1 MGFAI
6 LATFPLGTYRGR
18 RPDGALDL
26 IPSPGRLH
34 AALLNAAAQG
44 IRAELVDGRL
54 RPSEPDREAIA
65 WTEANPPDGMRIPHM
80 LQNRA
85 SVIAYR
91 APGLWQNWKQSPREG
106 KGAGCV
112 AVDGHVGWIWERE
125 PPAQIAESL
134 AGLCAD
140 VPYMGTTESPVVL
153 RVGQADPTHLRDL
166 DATAFTERD
175 PTSLDLEVPTPGRA
189 RVLESAFLEAQAVSK
204 TETGVKTTE
213 SELPSRVDRTGLV
226 MARYVPVGDLQ
237 VDVAVASPPWDR
249 AVVIPMDGPAP
260 TAAHRVAWAV
270 ALHRA
275 LIALIG
281 DGAPGLVT
289 GRYEPGVKPPA
300 NRLAIQFV
308 DGSVPVGFDLDGAAA
323 VLLLPRDADGGDLAV
338 LASALRR
345 MADVRISRTTAVR
358 VRGDRMQVIDA
369 TRFWAQPPAGHR
381 RLWTTYP
388 VAISESRPPRRSSWS
403 VGDAA
408 LLSIGLVWR
417 DHLGGLSR
425 GSDRFQKLA
434 ASAASFGAEAVEGR
448 RFDRAGTERYVHRVQ
463 PETLVQPYLATVSL
477 GALAGDQTIVAIGQS
492 RHLGGGLLLPVDRP
506 DAS

>member
-26 IPSPGRLH
+26 VPSPGRLH
-34 AALLNAAAQG
+34 AALLNAAGQG
-44 IRAELVDGRL
+44 VRAEEKDGAL
-54 RPSEPDREAIA
+54 RPSDADRYAIA
-65 WTEANPPDGMRIPHM
+65 WTEANPPDGVRVPP
-80 LQNRA
+80 LLRNDA
-85 SVIAYR
+85 NVTAYR
-91 APGLWQNWKQSPREG
+91 APGLWKGSKQPPREG

-112 AVDGHVGWIWERE
+112 ALDGPIGWIWNVT
-125 PPAQIAESL
+125 PPAHVAESL
-134 AGLCAD
+134 DAICRD
-140 VPYMGTTESPVVL
+140 VSFLGTTESPVVL
-153 RVGQADPTHLRDL
+153 RVGQANATHLRDIG
-166 DATAFTERD
+166 ATAFTGRD
-175 PTSLDLEVPTPGRA
+175 PRSLDLEVAMPGRA
-189 RVLESAFLEAQAVSK
+189 QVLEIAFLETQIAVK
-204 TETGVKTTE
+204 TETGWKTTE

-226 MARYVPVGDLQ
+226 TARYVPVDDLQ

-249 AVVIPMDGPAP
+249 AVVVPVDGPVP
-260 TAAHRVAWAV
+260 AAGRRVAWAV

-289 GRYEPGVKPPA
+289 GRYEPGVKSPA

-308 DGSVPVGFDLDGAAA
+308 DGSVPVGFELDGAAA

-345 MADVRISRTTAVR
+345 MTDVRISRTTAVR

-369 TRFWAQPPAGHR
+369 TRFWARKPTGHR

-388 VAISESRPPRRSSWS
+388 VAIPESRPPRRSSWS
-403 VGDAA
+403 VGDAT

-425 GSDRFQKLA
+425 GPDRFQRLA
-434 ASAASFGAEAVEGR
+434 ASAAAFGAEVVEGR
-448 RFDRAGTERYVHRVQ
+448 RLDRAGAEQYVHRVQ

-477 GALAGDQTIVAIGQS
+477 GTLAGDQTIVAIGQS
-492 RHLGGGLLLPVDRP
+492 RHLGGGLLLPLDIP
-506 DAS
+506 SAS

>member
-18 RPDGALDL
+18 QPDDTLDL

-44 IRAELVDGRL
+44 VRAELVDGRL
-54 RPSEPDREAIA
+54 RPSEPDRQAIA
-65 WTEANPPDGMRIPHM
+65 WTEANPPDGIRIPRL

-85 SVIAYR
+85 SVVAYR

-125 PPAQIAESL
+125 PPAEIAESL

-153 RVGQADPTHLRDL
+153 RVGRADPTHRRDP

-175 PTSLDLEVPTPGRA
+175 LASIDLEVPTPGRA
-189 RVLESAFLEAQAVSK
+189 RVLEAAFLGSQAASK

-213 SELPSRVDRTGLV
+213 SELPSRVDRTGLIT
-226 MARYVPVGDLQ
+226 ARYVLVDDRPVDT
-237 VDVAVASPPWDR
+237 AVPPPPWDR
-249 AVVIPMDGPAP
+249 AVVIPMDGQLP
-260 TAAHRVAWAV
+260 TAGRRVAWAV
-270 ALHRA
+270 AVHRA

-308 DGSVPVGFDLDGAAA
+308 DGAIPLGFELGGPAT

-345 MADVRISRTTAVR
+345 MTEVRISRSTVVR
-358 VRGDRMQVIDA
+358 LRGDRVQVVDA
-369 TRFWAQPPAGHR
+369 SRFWARPAAGHR
-381 RLWTTYP
+381 RLWNIYP
-388 VAISESRPPRRSSWS
+388 VAIPESRSPRGSSWS

-417 DHLGGLSR
+417 DHLGGIPR
-425 GSDRFQKLA
+425 GADRFQKLA
-434 ASAASFGAEAVEGR
+434 VSAAAFGVEAVEAR
-448 RFDRAGTERYVHRVQ
+448 RLDRAGVERYVHKVQ

-477 GALAGDQTIVAIGQS
+477 GALADDQTIVAIGQS
-492 RHLGGGLLLPVDRP
+492 RHLGGGLLLPVDYP

>member
-18 RPDGALDL
+18 RPDGTLDL

-44 IRAELVDGRL
+44 VRAELVDGRL
-54 RPSEPDREAIA
+54 RPSEPDRQAIS
-65 WTEANPPDGMRIPHM
+65 WTETNPPDGMRIPSLLRNH
-80 LQNRA
+80 A

-106 KGAGCV
+106 KGAGSV
-112 AVDGHVGWIWERE
+112 AVDGHVGWIWDKE
-125 PPAQIAESL
+125 PPAQVAESL

-140 VPYMGTTESPVVL
+140 VSYMGTTESPVVL
-153 RVGQADPTHLRDL
+153 RVGRADPTHQRDPG
-166 DATAFTERD
+166 ATAFTERD
-175 PTSLDLEVPTPGRA
+175 LTSLDLEVPTPGRA
-189 RVLESAFLEAQAVSK
+189 RVLEAAFLETQDRGN

-226 MARYVPVGDLQ
+226 TARYVPVDDRE
-237 VDVAVASPPWDR
+237 VDMAVLPLPWDR
-249 AVVIPMDGPAP
+249 AVVIPVHGPVP
-260 TAAHRVAWAV
+260 TAGRRVVWAV

-308 DGSVPVGFDLDGAAA
+308 DGSVPVRFELDGAAA
-323 VLLLPRDADGGDLAV
+323 VLLLPSDADGGDLAV

-358 VRGDRMQVIDA
+358 LHGDRMQVVDA
-369 TRFWAQPPAGHR
+369 SQFWARPPAGHR

-388 VAISESRPPRRSSWS
+388 VAIPESRPPRRSSWS

-425 GSDRFQKLA
+425 GPDRFQKLA
-434 ASAASFGAEAVEGR
+434 ASAAAFGAEVVEAR
-448 RFDRAGTERYVHRVQ
+448 RLHQAGVERYVHRVQ

-477 GALAGDQTIVAIGQS
+477 GTLAGDQTIVAIGQS
-492 RHLGGGLLLPVDRP
+492 RHLGGGLLLPVDIP
-506 DAS
+506 NAS

>member
-44 IRAELVDGRL
+44 VRAELVDGQL
-54 RPSEPDREAIA
+54 RPSDQDHQAIS
-65 WTEANPPDGMRIPHM
+65 WTEANPPDGMRIPPLLRNH
-80 LQNRA
+80 A

-91 APGLWQNWKQSPREG
+91 TPGLWQNWKQSPREG

-112 AVDGHVGWIWERE
+112 AVDGHVGWIWYRE

-134 AGLCAD
+134 ADLCAD
-140 VPYMGTTESPVVL
+140 VSYIGTSESPVVL
-153 RVGQADPTHLRDL
+153 RVGRAEPTHQRDSA
-166 DATAFTERD
+166 ATAFTSRD
-175 PTSLDLEVPTPGRA
+175 STSHDLEVPTPGRA
-189 RVLESAFLEAQAVSK
+189 RVLEAAFLEAQGGPK

-226 MARYVPVGDLQ
+226 TARYVPVDDRE

-249 AVVIPMDGPAP
+249 AVVIPMDGPVP
-260 TAAHRVAWAV
+260 AAGRRVAWAV

-289 GRYEPGVKPPA
+289 GRYEPGVKRPA

-308 DGSVPVGFDLDGAAA
+308 DGTIPLGFELDAAAA

-338 LASALRR
+338 LAGALRR
-345 MADVRISRTTAVR
+345 MADVWISRTTAVR
-358 VRGDRMQVIDA
+358 LRGDRMQVIDA
-369 TRFWAQPPAGHR
+369 SRFWARAPGGHR
-381 RLWTTYP
+381 RLWSTYP
-388 VAISESRPPRRSSWS
+388 VAIPESRPPRQMPWS

-417 DHLGGLSR
+417 DQLGGLSR
-425 GSDRFQKLA
+425 GPDRFRMLA
-434 ASAASFGAEAVEGR
+434 ASAAGFGVEVVEAHR
-448 RFDRAGTERYVHRVQ
+448 LDRAGAERYVHRVQ
-463 PETLVQPYLATVSL
+463 PETIVQPYQATVSL
-477 GALAGDQTIVAIGQS
+477 GGLAGDRTVVAIGQS
-492 RHLGGGLLLPVDRP
+492 RHLGGGLLVPVDIL
-506 DAS
+506 DAG